1 MTHGFSGENSTRRR
15 TARGEN
21 AEKQEIVGRVRL
33 LTWPDLAILGYM
45 ATEVKITELKNHLS
59 RYLRSVRK
67 GHEIVVKDR
76 ETPIA
81 RVVPYKERR
90 ERLEVIP
97 PTRSLKEVEEI
108 ILRRRRPPR
117 VSLADLEQAL
127 KEERRDRFDDLLK

>member
-1 MTHGFSGENSTRRR
+1 
-15 TARGEN
+15 
-21 AEKQEIVGRVRL
+21 
-33 LTWPDLAILGYM
+33 M
-45 ATEVKITELKNHLS
+45 ATEVRIAELKNHLS

-97 PTRSLKEVEEI
+97 PTRSLKEVQEI
-108 ILRRRRPPR
+108 ILAARGEPV
-117 VSLADLEQAL
+117 VSLEDLEEAL
-127 KEERRDRFDDLLK
+127 REERRDRFENGPL

>member
-1 MTHGFSGENSTRRR
+1 
-15 TARGEN
+15 
-21 AEKQEIVGRVRL
+21 
-33 LTWPDLAILGYM
+33 M
-45 ATEVKITELKNHLS
+45 ATEVKIAELKNHLS

-97 PTRSLKEVEEI
+97 PTRSLQEAAAI
-108 ILRRRRPPR
+108 IRASRQKPV
-117 VSLADLEQAL
+117 VSLEDLEEAL
-127 KEERRDRFDDLLK
+127 REERRDRFEDGPL

>member
-1 MTHGFSGENSTRRR
+1 
-15 TARGEN
+15 
-21 AEKQEIVGRVRL
+21 VGRVRL